1 MKTKEIN
8 KRIDAT
14 TFAFKYHD
22 QSIQWLDEVEFS
34 QDEQKFLENLL
45 SSHFLD
51 LSSPKLM
58 EPTKKV
64 IQKLKDIEKTGVE
77 LLKKVK
83 SHNNHLGEL
92 VERNELILEE
102 IVKSEH
108 KKIQKEIE
116 NYALKFKY
124 IKKKIF
130 GIVKDIMKAHKQKL
144 LINKQ

>member
-1 MKTKEIN
+1 MKTNEIE
-8 KRIDAT
+8 KRMDT
-14 TFAFKYHD
+14 TTLAFKYHD
-22 QSIQWLDEVEFS
+22 QTIQWLELVKFS
-34 QDEQKFLENLL
+34 QDEQKFLEHLL

-64 IQKLKDIEKTGVE
+64 IEKLKDIEKKGVE

-92 VERNELILEE
+92 VERNEVILEE

-108 KKIQKEIE
+108 KKVQKEIE

-124 IKKKIF
+124 VKKKIF
-130 GIVKDIMKAHKQKL
+130 GIIKDIMKAHKQKL